1 MENKEAIAGLVK
13 QREDSNSNTL
23 EVKKKSVPI
32 PNSDYKMLRM
42 KKIN

>member
-1 MENKEAIAGLVK
+1 MENKEVIAGLVK
-13 QREDSNSNTL
+13 QREENSNTL
-23 EVKKKSVPI
+23 EDKKKSVPI